1 MKRREIIK
9 LAALSAGALLAP
21 SSVTSALTAPSNAHA
36 SPGATPAQETLLAEL
51 VEVVIPTTNT
61 PGAKAAGVEKFI
73 VRLLRDCHQPEEQAR
88 FYKGLADLEADALKT
103 FALPFLQL
111 STAQRTEL
119 LKLCSVRDKAFFLK
133 LKQLTVTGYFTS
145 EIGATQALVYLPIP
159 GRFEG
164 STPMAPGQRAWAL

>member
-21 SSVTSALTAPSNAHA
+21 GSVTSLAASSNAHPG
-36 SPGATPAQETLLAEL
+36 PGATPAQETLLAEL
-51 VEVVIPTTNT
+51 VEVIIPTTDT